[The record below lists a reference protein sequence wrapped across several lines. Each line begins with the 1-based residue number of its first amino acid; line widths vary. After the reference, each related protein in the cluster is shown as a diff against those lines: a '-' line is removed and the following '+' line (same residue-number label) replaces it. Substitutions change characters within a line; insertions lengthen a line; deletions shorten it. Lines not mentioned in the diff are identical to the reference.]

1 MCVWSVE
8 GKRVGGGGGA
18 LLTLPP
24 SNLMATETSAMRT
37 DKS

>member
-8 GKRVGGGGGA
+8 GGGKGWGGA

>member
-8 GKRVGGGGGA
+8 GKRVGGGA